1 MERNND
7 SERKWQ
13 ELVDRLKM
21 EGILRSPR
29 VIQAFR
35 RVPRDPFI
43 PEKIKAYAAVD
54 SPLSIGFGQTISAP
68 LG

>member
-1 MERNND
+1 MERHNN

-13 ELVDRLKM
+13 ELVDRLMM
-21 EGILRSPR
+21 EGILRSPQ

-35 RVPRDPFI
+35 RVPREPFI
-43 PEKIKAYAAVD
+43 SERIKAYAAVD